1 MKKTLVFAALASV
14 ALVGCTKNVEVANN
28 DLNEITFDTPVL
40 APATKADEI
49 TDPDFPTTVDFSV
62 FAWYSATELSGINVA
77 AGSLYMDDVTVT
89 YHSDVDDST
98 EGEGAWK
105 PGTVYF
111 WPKNGFLAFDA
122 YSPSSVSATCDAT
135 NGIAFTNFEAS
146 TDYDSQID
154 LLYSTRVIN
163 KQSSLDPTGTPNNK
177 YDGVN
182 IPFNHALSVIRVYVK
197 AASDTDA
204 SLIRVKSIKVKNIKN
219 QGDFASA
226 AWTPKG
232 TAVDVVLGEAVDAF
246 ASTDI
251 TTSETQY
258 GQNRIVLPQTF
269 NGTDAEIEIVYYI
282 LGQKVGEAPLEQVA
296 HFALSGQTAVKP
308 GSDPV
313 DSHDH
318 EWKMGKRYNYHIT
331 FGLNEIY
338 FAPSITDWVDYDV
351 TVPTID

>member
-28 DLNEITFDTPVL
+28 DLNEITFETPVL

-49 TDPDFPTTVDFSV
+49 TGTTFPTYVDFAV
-62 FAWYSATELSGINVA
+62 FAWYSANQIAETDA
-77 AGSLYMDDVTVT
+77 AGSLYMKDVTVN
-89 YHSDVDDST
+89 YDST
-98 EGEGAWK
+98 KDDTTTGKGAWK
-105 PGTVYF
+105 PASVYF

-122 YSPSSVSATCDAT
+122 YSPSSVAATCDAT
-135 NGIAFTNFEAS
+135 TGIAFSNFVAS
-146 TDYDSQID
+146 TSYDDQID

-163 KQSSLDPTGTPNNK
+163 KQSSVENTNDK

-182 IPFNHALSVIRVYVK
+182 IPFNHALSVVRVFVK
-197 AASDTDA
+197 ASTATDA
-204 SLIRVKSIKVKNIKN
+204 NLIKVKSIKVKNIKN
-219 QGDFASA
+219 QGDFSQAK
-226 AWTPKG
+226 WTPEG
-232 TAVDVVLGEAVDAF
+232 DNVNLVIGEAAN
-246 ASTDI
+246 ATSSTAI
-251 TTSETQY
+251 TTSEEQY

-269 NGTDAEIEIVYYI
+269 NDTPAEIEIVYYI

-351 TVPTID
+351 TVPTIK

>member
-28 DLNEITFDTPVL
+28 DLNEITFETPVL
-40 APATKADEI
+40 APATKADEFKG
-49 TDPDFPTTVDFSV
+49 TTFPETADFAV
-62 FAWYSATELSGINVA
+62 FAWYNATQLEGTNVA
-77 AGSLYMDDVTVT
+77 AGSLYMKDVTVN
-89 YHSDVDDST
+89 YDST
-98 EGEGAWK
+98 KDDTTTGKGAWK
-105 PGTVYF
+105 PASVYF

-163 KQSSLDPTGTPNNK
+163 KQSSVEHNNNT

-182 IPFNHALSVIRVYVK
+182 IPFNHALSVVRVFVK
-197 AASDTDA
+197 ASTATDA
-204 SLIRVKSIKVKNIKN
+204 NLIKVKSVKFMNIKN
-219 QGDFASA
+219 KGNFSQAV
-226 AWTPKG
+226 WTPEETDVNLVIG
-232 TAVDVVLGEAVDAF
+232 DAADSTSSFAISTAEK
-246 ASTDI
+246 
-251 TTSETQY
+251 QY
-258 GQNRIVLPQTF
+258 GKNHIVLPQVFT
-269 NGTDAEIEIVYYI
+269 GDSAVLEIKYDI
-282 LGQKVGEAPLEQVA
+282 LGQGGVEPLEQVA
-296 HFALSGQTAVKP
+296 KLNLASQSAVGAENHT
-308 GSDPV
+308 GS
-313 DSHDH
+313 
-318 EWKMGKRYNYHIT
+318 WLMGKRYNYHIT

>member
-40 APATKADEI
+40 APATKADEFKG
-49 TDPDFPTTVDFSV
+49 TTFPETADFAV
-62 FAWYSATELSGINVA
+62 FAWYNATELSGTDVA
-77 AGSLYMDDVTVT
+77 AGNLYMNDVTVN
-89 YHSDVDDST
+89 YDSDKNDT
-98 EGEGAWK
+98 TTGTGAWK
-105 PGTVYF
+105 PASVYF
-111 WPKNGFLAFDA
+111 WPKNGYLAFDA
-122 YSPSSVSATCDAT
+122 YSPSSVAATCDAT
-135 NGIAFTNFEAS
+135 TGIAFSDFVAS
-146 TDYDSQID
+146 TSYDNQID

-163 KQSSLDPTGTPNNK
+163 KQSSVENTNNT

-182 IPFNHALSVIRVYVK
+182 IPFNHALSVVRVFVK
-197 AASDTDA
+197 ASTATDA
-204 SLIRVKSIKVKNIKN
+204 NLIKVKSVKFKGIKN
-219 QGDFASA
+219 QGDFSQAK
-226 AWTPKG
+226 WTPEG
-232 TAVDVVLGEAVDAF
+232 ADVDLVIGDATD
-246 ASTDI
+246 ATSSIAISTD
-251 TTSETQY
+251 EEQY

-269 NGTDAEIEIVYYI
+269 NDTPAEIEIVYYI
-282 LGQKVGEAPLEQVA
+282 LGQGGVEPLEQVA